1 MIDRE
6 MHSIFSYIV
15 AAGAGVLIPLF
26 ISRDPELRLWRIAQL
41 VILPPGLMLCVYLP
55 PTALMI
61 FRLVLT
67 VMALLVAP
75 SIVHTLTAG
84 MFNAMDP
91 QDWTSENEEIALRP
105 IRQLVAK
112 GQPMQALTDLEEL
125 LAKHKPTYE
134 ARMLH
139 AKLLSQLGR
148 ANETEAALLSLIDL
162 CRTTEQQ
169 LMVMEQIASLENP
182 HQPSPKPS
190 GHGARRIQIRHEL
203 VLFQT
208 SGGPSALHKEIQ
220 SGAYE
225 VEEISHGN
233 RRWLKLKG
241 EDWGNAEMCW
251 EAVRTGA
258 SSPVGASPAIAPP
271 AGASPKK
278 SLVGEIG
285 RVFRAITAI
294 KGKSRVELQ
303 GEAQRLF
310 QGANDLIRRN
320 NDWQNALALLQKA
333 SVCDPE
339 RYDIAYR
346 WVQAVRHTAD
356 DAATAQAISQVLK
369 QEEWT
374 EDQKAMLFQAASSS

>member
-1 MIDRE
+1 
-6 MHSIFSYIV
+6 V

-251 EAVRTGA
+251 EAVRSTER
-258 SSPVGASPAIAPP
+258 PVGARP
-271 AGASPKK
+271 GK
-278 SLVGEIG
+278 SLLRRIARMHQAIG
-285 RVFRAITAI
+285 AAFKRKPRLH
-294 KGKSRVELQ
+294 LQ
-303 GEAQRLF
+303 AEAQKLL
-310 QGANDLIRRN
+310 QEASQLIRC
-320 NDWQNALALLQKA
+320 NDWPGALPLLQKA
-333 SVCDPE
+333 SALDPD
-339 RYDIAYR
+339 RYEIAYR
-346 WVQAVRHTAD
+346 WVQAVRQTANEG
-356 DAATAQAISQVLK
+356 AAAQAVRKVLK
-369 QEEWT
+369 QSQWT
-374 EDQKAMLFQAASSS
+374 DSEKAMLRQLTNRA